1 MYKLAQICQVE
12 KINTYY
18 KYEPHIFMPFLGR
31 LGGGGGGAKDVLGM
45 YFWTADIRQNT
56 KYVVDIV
63 SKPNPRIVN
72 PFIKK

>member
-1 MYKLAQICQVE
+1 MKKKL
-12 KINTYY
+12 
-18 KYEPHIFMPFLGR
+18 IFMPILCPLR
-31 LGGGGGGAKDVLGM
+31 SGGGAKDVRGM

-72 PFIKK
+72 PFIQKESIISHEINLSLL